1 MFFLDLGFDPAVLM
15 AMWAAGAA
23 GAGAAVAGRRIVG
36 PGYTRLTA
44 GTVVLL
50 GAAAW
55 FFESG
60 PMPALGVMAGIGG
73 GLAARSPSAAAG
85 LLGASGLLFLL
96 GASGPGL
103 SLTAVTGA
111 AALGGITGE
120 MLLGHWYLV
129 SPRMPRWAL
138 KQLALAGGIGAGLDT
153 AAVFVIGAP
162 SAGAAAFVLLAL
174 GGMSV
179 LLMAGVWFSL
189 DQPSYSGVMA
199 ATGLSYLAVL
209 TCLGSTALGR
219 ALAGGPGPLG

>member
-1 MFFLDLGFDPAVLM
+1 MFFLDLGFDPAMLM
-15 AMWAAGAA
+15 AVWAAGTA
-23 GAGAAVAGRRIVG
+23 GAGAVTAGWRIVG
-36 PGYTRLTA
+36 PGFTWLVS

-50 GAAAW
+50 GGAAW

-60 PMPALGVMAGIGG
+60 PAPALGVLAGVGA
-73 GLAARSPSAAAG
+73 GLAARRPPAAAG

-138 KQLALAGGIGAGLDT
+138 RRLALAGGIGAGLDT
-153 AAVFVIGAP
+153 AVVFIIGAP
-162 SAGAAAFVLLAL
+162 SAGAAGFVLLAL

-189 DQPSYSGVMA
+189 DHPSYSGVMA

-219 ALAGGPGPLG
+219 AAAGGPGLLG